1 MRQARTTALKIQGSR
16 SLLFSNLIKFM
27 SSGWTI
33 SILGNDEVHCCFYSN
48 TNFNKFF
55 HIFFCRIKCQIC
67 SVTFNV
73 LSPKN
78 WPLHQRIMD
87 QLIKGD
93 TNGHTKKSQTPKES
107 SKSSRKLMN
116 MSDVYSADSPKPEK
130 RKQASTIPID
140 DPDALPK
147 TKSETRI

>member
-1 MRQARTTALKIQGSR
+1 MSN
-16 SLLFSNLIKFM
+16 LFSYF
-27 SSGWTI
+27 
-33 SILGNDEVHCCFYSN
+33 
-48 TNFNKFF
+48 
-55 HIFFCRIKCQIC
+55 
-67 SVTFNV
+67 
-73 LSPKN
+73 
-78 WPLHQRIMD
+78 QRIEPKKLAATSAD
-87 QLIKGD
+87 NGSTNQTSDTPKGD
-93 TNGHTKKSQTPKES
+93 NNGHTKKSQTPKES